1 MGILVACPS
10 AWAELEAGL
19 LAEIAKRIPRL
30 SDYASFATVC
40 SSWRNAA
47 LPEER
52 RRRPWAHF
60 PGLLISSRRRE
71 KKPGDRF
78 LPVAQIRNY
87 LGNQKSHYGLRR
99 AFLQPAAAAAG
110 EEWDCRGTQEGWVV
124 MVKPYEDGNRAMNVT
139 LRDPLTHVDI
149 ALPPL
154 HAGVST
160 APVSWRVEKAVLSSY
175 PGADSSGRCYVLM
188 FHDLR
193 VTELITVRLVSL
205 CEVGADESWRDVE
218 FTEMPIDHQDYSI
231 DAAAPP
237 PPTAWGGPPP
247 ALDDRD
253 AIYINGN
260 NSSNFYILNRGILH
274 LLDPSA
280 AEARTTV
287 VCRIEGKLPVRQTK
301 WRESFHLNHYFYSA
315 EAGCHVVPHFHL
327 AELGGGDELAVVVRL
342 VGYSPGQGET
352 GVRKFVVYTWRRSED
367 GQGYYWDEASDLG
380 GGAALFVGTCQAS
393 VTLRRPGVN
402 VAAKRDH
409 IYFALFSPANASGV
423 EIGEYNYLRRRRS
436 GGVDA
441 VHLFKFG
448 PSTIEPQD
456 LALSSSSIDGKST
469 RKRCEDGGEEMD
481 CTCAAATIHSGEAGG
496 DENDEQYAFA
506 TATNRF
512 EALLTL

>member
-1 MGILVACPS
+1 MGILVAGPS

-19 LAEIAKRIPRL
+19 LAEIAKRIARL

-52 RRRPWAHF
+52 RRRPWAQF
-60 PGLLISSRRRE
+60 PGLLIAGRRRE
-71 KKPGDRF
+71 RKPGDRF

-87 LGNQKSHYGLRR
+87 LGNQKSHYRLRR
-99 AFLQPAAAAAG
+99 AFLQPPAAAAAA

-124 MVKPYEDGNRAMNVT
+124 MVKPYEDGNRAVNVT
-139 LRDPLTHVDI
+139 LRNPLTHVDI

-160 APVSWRVEKAVLSSY
+160 APFSWRVEKAVLSSS

-205 CEVGADESWRDVE
+205 CEVGAGEGRWRDVE

-231 DAAAPP
+231 EP
-237 PPTAWGGPPP
+237 PPTTAGGSPPP

-260 NSSNFYILNRGILH
+260 NNSSYFYILNRGILH

-280 AEARTTV
+280 AEARTTA
-287 VCRIEGKLPVRQTK
+287 VCRIEGKLPFRQTK

-327 AELGGGDELAVVVRL
+327 AKLGAGGDDELAVAVRL

-367 GQGYYWDEASDLG
+367 RQGYYWEEAGDLG
-380 GGAALFVGTCQAS
+380 RGGAALFVGTCQAS
-393 VTLRRPGVN
+393 VTLRLPAGVN

-409 IYFALFSPANASGV
+409 IYFALFSPANVSGV
-423 EIGEYNYLRRRRS
+423 EIGEYNYLRRGGGGS
-436 GGVDA
+436 GGD

-456 LALSSSSIDGKST
+456 LASSSSSIDGKCT
-469 RKRCEDGGEEMD
+469 RKRCEEMD
-481 CTCAAATIHSGEAGG
+481 CTCAAATIQADGE
-496 DENDEQYAFA
+496 ENDEQYAFD